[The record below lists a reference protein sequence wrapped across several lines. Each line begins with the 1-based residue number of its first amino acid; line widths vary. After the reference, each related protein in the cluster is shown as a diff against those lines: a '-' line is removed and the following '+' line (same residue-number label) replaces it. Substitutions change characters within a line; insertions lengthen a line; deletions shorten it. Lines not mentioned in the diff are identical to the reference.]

1 MACIQSGV
9 KQYHH
14 VSILSLSEGSFPL
27 QSNLPFFMDTHA
39 PVWTVCL
46 HMSFLVFIGGT
57 FSCFLQQLRCWVHF
71 IARNVTNYL
80 ALQKCSQCVH
90 SGSFW
95 TQCGFSSLSRM
106 PVHSRHCCEAGTAGQ
121 HTPSPFLGTW
131 VFPGKCSWR
140 SLQTLSSFRCLPL
153 ASTMDAAPSSR
164 SLKSSHSYFSS
175 SVSTCGANLS
185 ASLTIGA

>member
-1 MACIQSGV
+1 MELNTIIMSVFCHSNN
-9 KQYHH
+9 K
-14 VSILSLSEGSFPL
+14 GSFPL
-27 QSNLPFFMDTHA
+27 QSDLLFFMGTHT

-106 PVHSRHCCEAGTAGQ
+106 PVHSRHCCEAGTAGSIHLHHFWEPECSQ
-121 HTPSPFLGTW
+121 GSAHGDHSRPCLVSVACLWRPPWTQLLRQGAWSHPTPISAALCPHVG
-131 VFPGKCSWR
+131 
-140 SLQTLSSFRCLPL
+140 QTCLP
-153 ASTMDAAPSSR
+153 AWQ
-164 SLKSSHSYFSS
+164 
-175 SVSTCGANLS
+175 
-185 ASLTIGA
+185 